1 MQRIV
6 ANVDNGREMASADI
20 DAAIAALR
28 GERAA

>member
-6 ANVDNGREMASADI
+6 ANVDNGWEKASADI
-20 DAAIAALR
+20 DAALR